1 MYQFTINS
9 NEAGQRFDKYLH
21 KLLPKAPASF
31 FYKMLRKKNIV
42 LNGKKAEGKEKL
54 SIGDEISLFLSEE
67 TFLSFQDSSQK
78 ESEFI
83 KAYQTLKDIQIVFE
97 NQNMLIVNKP
107 SGILTQKSKDS
118 DLSLNE
124 WLIGYLLFSNA
135 ITRESLRTFKPSVCN
150 RLDRNTSGLVLCS
163 KTLKGSQRLSM
174 LIRERKVHKF
184 YRLFVKGSVE
194 KEELLKGYLVK
205 DELTNKVIISET
217 PIEQGAYIKTRFYP
231 VQKLS
236 DMTYLE
242 VELITGKTHQIRA
255 HMASVGHP
263 ILMDYKYGDHKF
275 NEKYKDRF
283 PAQGQ
288 LLHAC
293 RLEFSKEE
301 SLLEG
306 AGPVF
311 IAEEPSVFQKLLL
324 KNK

>member
-288 LLHAC
+288 LLHAY

-311 IAEEPSVFQKLLL
+311 IAEERSVFQKLLL
-324 KNK
+324 ENK

>member
-67 TFLSFQDSSQK
+67 TFLSFQDSLQK

-124 WLIGYLLFSNA
+124 WLIGYLLLSNA

-288 LLHAC
+288 LLHAY

>member
-67 TFLSFQDSSQK
+67 TFLSFQDSLQK

-288 LLHAC
+288 LLHAY

-324 KNK
+324 ENK

>member
-31 FYKMLRKKNIV
+31 FYKKNIV

-78 ESEFI
+78 ENEFI

-255 HMASVGHP
+255 HMTSVGHP

-288 LLHAC
+288 LLHAY

-324 KNK
+324 ENK

>member
-67 TFLSFQDSSQK
+67 TFLSFQDSLQK

-288 LLHAC
+288 LLHAY

-311 IAEEPSVFQKLLL
+311 IAEAPSVFQKLLL

>member
-42 LNGKKAEGKEKL
+42 LNGKKAEGREKL

-67 TFLSFQDSSQK
+67 TFLSFQDSLQK

-288 LLHAC
+288 LLHAY

-324 KNK
+324 ENK

>member
-31 FYKMLRKKNIV
+31 FYKMLRKKSIV

-107 SGILTQKSKDS
+107 SGILTQKSRDS

-205 DELTNKVIISET
+205 NELTNKVIISET

-288 LLHAC
+288 LLHAY

-324 KNK
+324 ENK